1 MASSGFLHTD
11 MIGQKFL
18 CFLLVKSCML
28 NMLNIDNSSLH
39 KKPIFG
45 SISSVAARDAVAL
58 NRMNL
63 IAILTP
69 CGTLMLYSGPLAV
82 GKVHVGGILA
92 TLSTAPTFN
101 SSFSSS
107 FPRRS
112 SLLPTVV
119 QDNKFEEDL
128 HMLQPCNLS
137 PVQPLHPLQSP
148 RFSNCLSI
156 RDPAGNRLSLE
167 LSNGNVF
174 RFSVPP
180 ICESSI
186 VQKCL
191 STMRQVL
198 PKEMAI
204 KFLIKWYGVRNAPGS
219 RDFSIK
225 KEWELFKNMC
235 FDLIGRPFPKSTSS
249 ATFNASGGPKKRR
262 KSDNTSGSNSDWE
275 YLLAAEQSINK
286 EECGDQEMTL
296 NYNCEAQLFSHIPM
310 IIFSLHLLYEELKL
324 DSAHEADRM
333 HLSEFLYQLSLDFK
347 LENYRLHYFKDN
359 PQLIY
364 LKTNASVTDVDSHK
378 MKNIDLV
385 SANGEVLNIFNEIY
399 EIVNDDD
406 DTKIRIYPYIENV
419 NTISKMVIQ
428 VNYIRMK
435 FKSKLLI

>member
-1 MASSGFLHTD
+1 MATSGFLHTD

-28 NMLNIDNSSLH
+28 NMLNIDKSTSC

-45 SISSVAARDAVAL
+45 AISSIAARDAVAL

-92 TLSTAPTFN
+92 TLSTTPTFN
-101 SSFSSS
+101 SSFSSP

-112 SLLPTVV
+112 SLLPTSVM
-119 QDNKFEEDL
+119 DNKFEEDL
-128 HMLQPCNLS
+128 HMLS
-137 PVQPLHPLQSP
+137 PVQPLQPVQSP

-167 LSNGNVF
+167 FSNGNVF

-180 ICESSI
+180 ICESSV

-235 FDLIGRPFPKSTSS
+235 FDLIGRPFPKSFSS

-262 KSDNTSGSNSDWE
+262 KSDNASGSNSDWE
-275 YLLAAEQSINK
+275 YLLAAEQSVNK
-286 EECGDQEMTL
+286 EEEGELEMSL
-296 NYNCEAQLFSHIPM
+296 NYNSEAQLFSHIP
-310 IIFSLHLLYEELKL
+310 IVLFSLHLLYEELKL
-324 DSAHEADRM
+324 DVTHDADRM
-333 HLSEFLYQLSLDFK
+333 HLSELLYQLSLDFK
-347 LENYRLHYFKDN
+347 LENYRLHYFQDN

-364 LKTNASVTDVDSHK
+364 LKSNACVSEADSHK
-378 MKNIDLV
+378 MKNKDLI
-385 SANGEVLNIFNEIY
+385 SASGTALNIFSDIY
-399 EIVNDDD
+399 EIVDGAG
-406 DTKIRIYPYIENV
+406 TKRIYPYIAKV
-419 NTISKMVIQ
+419 NTISKIIVQ
-428 VNYIRMK
+428 VKICGQELK
-435 FKSKLLI
+435 